1 MVAADVKGEICV
13 VIDNSGTTDLYTEET
28 TAMGV
33 ALSCTQCEFIET
45 ASEYLISTTIVQ
57 YE

>member
-28 TAMGV
+28 DINNSYG
-33 ALSCTQCEFIET
+33 CG
-45 ASEYLISTTIVQ
+45 TIMHPV
-57 YE
+57 